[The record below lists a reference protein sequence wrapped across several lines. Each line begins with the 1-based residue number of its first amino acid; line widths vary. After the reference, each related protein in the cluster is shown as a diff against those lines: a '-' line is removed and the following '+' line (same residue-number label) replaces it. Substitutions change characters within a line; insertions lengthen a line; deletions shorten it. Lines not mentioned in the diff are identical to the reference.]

1 MIYAELAG
9 GLGNQ
14 MFIYAFA
21 RALGLRCGEPVTLLD
36 RQDWRDGAPAH
47 TVCALDALNISP
59 DVKIIA
65 DAGFAK
71 AHLPRRNAAKA
82 LMIKYEQRRGLMARD
97 WHSFEAAAAPLLN
110 AVGLHFATD
119 GYTPAR
125 RGHARDFLAWG
136 YFQSERYFADFAP
149 MYKGRAACKSRP
161 RRALCG
167 ADHRRR
173 VPCLRPSA
181 PRRLPEARERDLT
194 GLHAGLLR
202 PRCRSGQGRTPRC
215 RAVCLFRR
223 HRLGAGASGHRGSA
237 RRVPAPRRSAV
248 ADLAFMQLCRGF
260 VLSNSTYSWW
270 AQYLAPAPD
279 KQTWAP
285 DKWYAHTKK
294 TALVS
299 GRMATYKGFPL
310 GAAPAGACRSAT
322 AVGGTWHG
330 D

>member
-110 AVGLHFATD
+110 VVGLHFATD

-149 MYKGRAACKSRP
+149 IIKEELRAK
-161 RRALCG
+161 
-167 ADHRRR
+167 
-173 VPCLRPSA
+173 
-181 PRRLPEARERDLT
+181 
-194 GLHAGLLR
+194 
-202 PRCRSGQGRTPRC
+202 
-215 RAVCLFRR
+215 
-223 HRLGAGASGHRGSA
+223 
-237 RRVPAPRRSAV
+237 
-248 ADLAFMQLCRGF
+248 
-260 VLSNSTYSWW
+260 
-270 AQYLAPAPD
+270 
-279 KQTWAP
+279 
-285 DKWYAHTKK
+285 
-294 TALVS
+294 
-299 GRMATYKGFPL
+299 
-310 GAAPAGACRSAT
+310 AAPAGPMRRRSPPPRTPSASICAAATTRSPRTRSYRSARRT
-322 AVGGTWHG
+322 TTPALSQRSGTNTPTLRCLSFPTTSTGRGGIWTPRVCPPCSCPAARPSPTWPSCSSAAALS
-330 D
+330 

>member
-136 YFQSERYFADFAP
+136 T
-149 MYKGRAACKSRP
+149 SR
-161 RRALCG
+161 
-167 ADHRRR
+167 
-173 VPCLRPSA
+173 V
-181 PRRLPEARERDLT
+181 
-194 GLHAGLLR
+194 
-202 PRCRSGQGRTPRC
+202 
-215 RAVCLFRR
+215 
-223 HRLGAGASGHRGSA
+223 
-237 RRVPAPRRSAV
+237 
-248 ADLAFMQLCRGF
+248 
-260 VLSNSTYSWW
+260 
-270 AQYLAPAPD
+270 
-279 KQTWAP
+279 
-285 DKWYAHTKK
+285 
-294 TALVS
+294 
-299 GRMATYKGFPL
+299 
-310 GAAPAGACRSAT
+310 SAT
-322 AVGGTWHG
+322 LRILPLL
-330 D
+330 